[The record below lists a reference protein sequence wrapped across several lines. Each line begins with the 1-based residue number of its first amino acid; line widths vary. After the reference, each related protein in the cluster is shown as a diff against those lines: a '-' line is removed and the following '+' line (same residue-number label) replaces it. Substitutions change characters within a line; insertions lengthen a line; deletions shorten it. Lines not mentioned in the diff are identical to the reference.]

1 MIFRVPTKPSSNTD
15 DRSFWEVVLAN
26 FRERNW
32 AEEPRVYKDFRI
44 ALEAI
49 RKRSGLKL
57 EEIAVRVGVTYSA
70 LMGYDA
76 RKGSNLSPELCARF
90 RTLAMRL
97 DLPKLALWF
106 EQQEGV
112 RQRKNRRR
120 DQPITGKLDREYES

>member
-1 MIFRVPTKPSSNTD
+1 
-15 DRSFWEVVLAN
+15 
-26 FRERNW
+26 
-32 AEEPRVYKDFRI
+32 VYKDFRI

>member
-1 MIFRVPTKPSSNTD
+1 MTHKVPSSSNTD
-15 DRSFWEVVLAN
+15 TRSFWEVVLAN
-26 FRERNW
+26 FRQRHW
-32 AEEPRVYKDFRI
+32 VEEPRLYKDFRI

-49 RKRSGLKL
+49 RNRSGLKL

-90 RTLAMRL
+90 RILSMRL

-112 RQRKNRRR
+112 RQRKSRRR
-120 DQPITGKLDREYES
+120 DQPVTGKLSREYES